1 MKYLIVI
8 ALSFAIIF
16 VSCAIMI
23 SQNGDDL
30 SKIQGSWVSEED
42 SNWKLIFS
50 GDKVISTYG
59 IEELRKCTFS
69 ISKKS
74 CDTTYSSLELTYM
87 KHLCEDDM
95 WCFEI
100 YGITDTVLSYRE
112 TSTGRLNVFKKIK

>member
-1 MKYLIVI
+1 MKYFNIFLFLI
-8 ALSFAIIF
+8 LSVF
-16 VSCAIMI
+16 VNCTMI
-23 SQNGDDL
+23 SRDRDDL

-42 SNWKLIFS
+42 NNWKLAFS
-50 GDKVISTYG
+50 GNKVLDTYG
-59 IEELRKCTFS
+59 MEESEECIFS
-69 ISKKS
+69 ISKES

-87 KHLCEDDM
+87 KYLCEDDM